1 MNDDLLYLGHMLDMA
16 RKARSFVEGKTRAEY
31 DEDEILRLALTYL
44 LQTIGEAAR
53 RVPLAFRDAHPEIPW
68 KQITGMRS
76 RIVHD
81 YMSVDTRTVWDTVI
95 HDLPV
100 LIAQLEKLL
109 PSEGE
114 EA

>member
-53 RVPLAFRDAHPEIPW
+53 ASVCCLMPTGRVFS
-68 KQITGMRS
+68 RS
-76 RIVHD
+76 NSRWNL
-81 YMSVDTRTVWDTVI
+81 MSSSGLST
-95 HDLPV
+95 
-100 LIAQLEKLL
+100 
-109 PSEGE
+109 
-114 EA
+114 